1 MTRFIEHATTH
12 GGNTPPDGKPL
23 SGQVAFFRVARL
35 DASRGPQAQETL
47 NRCSM
52 EFNVGFF
59 NVGWTNCGEAGCRR
73 HKKLRVDVQKGTT
86 SFSDSTYVLGFLC
99 CAPSLIQAGPPRRK
113 RGFVGWPNFG
123 EVGCRRHKKFRVHIQ
138 KGTTSFSDSIYALNF
153 LCCAPSLIQAGPPR
167 VHLFLPVLPQ
177 RFTFCG
183 RDRGRRKCGRLVLRQ
198 RKGAGRHDAR
208 LLLMRSHRSSSSLA
222 S

>member
-59 NVGWTNCGEAGCRR
+59 NVGWTNCGEA
-73 HKKLRVDVQKGTT
+73 
-86 SFSDSTYVLGFLC
+86 
-99 CAPSLIQAGPPRRK
+99 
-113 RGFVGWPNFG
+113 
-123 EVGCRRHKKFRVHIQ
+123 GCRRHKKFRVHIQ